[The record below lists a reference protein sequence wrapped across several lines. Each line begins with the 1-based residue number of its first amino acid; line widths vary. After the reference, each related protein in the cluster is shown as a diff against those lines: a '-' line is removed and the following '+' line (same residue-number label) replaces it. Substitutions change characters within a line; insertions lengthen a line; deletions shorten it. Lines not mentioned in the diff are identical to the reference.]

1 MNKHLA
7 ALLVFSASAAT
18 LQGCAGL
25 LLGGAATGASVA
37 HDQRTAG
44 TVLEDESIEIKA
56 VSALR
61 DDRVLDAQTHFN
73 VTSYNN
79 IVLLTGETVS
89 QELRER
95 AGKHVADV
103 EKVRSVHN
111 ELTIGEPSTM
121 LQRSA
126 DSVITTKVKASLLGV
141 KGKDIEHF
149 DPTRVKVVTEAKVV
163 YLMGLLKHAEAD
175 AVTETV
181 RQVGGV
187 ERVVKIF
194 EYVD

>member
-1 MNKHLA
+1 MNKNLA
-7 ALLVFSASAAT
+7 ALLVISVSATT

-25 LLGGAATGASVA
+25 FLGGAATGATVA

-44 TVLEDESIEIKA
+44 TLLEDQSIEIKA
-56 VSALR
+56 ISALR
-61 DDRVLDAQTHFN
+61 NDRVLEAQSHFN

-79 IVLLTGETVS
+79 VVLLTGETAS

-95 AGKHVADV
+95 AGKHLADV

-111 ELTIGEPSTM
+111 ELKIGEPSTM

-126 DSVITTKVKASLLGV
+126 DTVITTKVKTSLLSV
-141 KGKDIEHF
+141 KGDERF

-163 YLMGLLKHAEAD
+163 YLMGLLNHAEAD

-187 ERVVKIF
+187 ERVVRIF
-194 EYVD
+194 EYAD

>member
-7 ALLVFSASAAT
+7 ALLAISVCAGT

-25 LLGGAATGASVA
+25 VVGGAATGASVA

-44 TVLEDESIEIKA
+44 TLLEDQSIEIKA

-61 DDRVLDAQTHFN
+61 NDRVLDAQSHFN

-79 IVLLTGETVS
+79 VVLLTGETVS

-95 AGKHVADV
+95 AGKLVADV

-111 ELTIGEPSTM
+111 ELKVGEPSDM
-121 LQRSA
+121 LARSN
-126 DSVITTKVKASLLGV
+126 DTLITSKVKTSLLSVNGI
-141 KGKDIEHF
+141 DRF
-149 DPTRVKVVTEAKVV
+149 DPTRVKVVTEANVV
-163 YLMGLLKHAEAD
+163 YLMGLLSRAEAD

>member
-1 MNKHLA
+1 MNKQLV
-7 ALLVFSASAAT
+7 ALLAFSVSATT

-25 LLGGAATGASVA
+25 VLGGAATGASVA

-44 TVLEDESIEIKA
+44 TVLEDQSIEIKA
-56 VSALR
+56 THALR
-61 DDRVLDAQTHFN
+61 EDRLLYAQSHFN

-79 IVLLTGETVS
+79 IVLLSGETAS

-95 AGKHVADV
+95 AGKYVADV
-103 EKVRSVHN
+103 EKVRNVHN
-111 ELTIGEPSTM
+111 ELKVGEPSTM
-121 LQRSA
+121 LARSA
-126 DSVITTKVKASLLGV
+126 DTVITTKVKTSLLGIKV
-141 KGKDIEHF
+141 NEERF

-163 YLMGLLKHAEAD
+163 YLMGLLSRTEAD
-175 AVTETV
+175 AVAETV

-194 EYVD
+194 EYAD

>member
-1 MNKHLA
+1 MNKQLA
-7 ALLVFSASAAT
+7 ALLVFSVSAAT

-25 LLGGAATGASVA
+25 VIGGAATGASVA

-44 TVLEDESIEIKA
+44 TVLEDESIEIKS
-56 VSALR
+56 VRALR
-61 DDRVLDAQTHFN
+61 DDRVLDAQSHFN

-79 IVLLTGETVS
+79 IVLLSGETVS

-111 ELTIGEPSTM
+111 ELKIGEPSTM

-126 DSVITTKVKASLLGV
+126 DTVITTKVKTSLLSVNGI
-141 KGKDIEHF
+141 DHF

-194 EYVD
+194 EYTD

>member
-1 MNKHLA
+1 MNKHRV
-7 ALLVFSASAAT
+7 ALLAFCVTAAT

-56 VSALR
+56 THALR
-61 DDRVLDAQTHFN
+61 DDPVLDAQTHFN
-73 VTSYNN
+73 LTSYNN
-79 IVLLTGETVS
+79 IVLLTGETAS
-89 QELRER
+89 PELRER

-111 ELTIGEPSTM
+111 ELKVGEPSTI
-121 LQRSA
+121 LARSA
-126 DSVITTKVKASLLGV
+126 DSAITANVKASLFNVNGI
-141 KGKDIEHF
+141 DHF

-175 AVTETV
+175 AVAETV
-181 RQVGGV
+181 SHARGV

>member
-1 MNKHLA
+1 MNKQLA
-7 ALLVFSASAAT
+7 ALLAISVSAAT

-25 LLGGAATGASVA
+25 LIGGAATGAAVA

-56 VSALR
+56 FHALR
-61 DDRVLDAQTHFN
+61 EDRVLDAQSHFN

-79 IVLLTGETVS
+79 IVLLTGETAS

-95 AGKHVADV
+95 AGKLVADV

-111 ELTIGEPSTM
+111 ELKIGEPST
-121 LQRSA
+121 LLARSA
-126 DSVITTKVKASLLGV
+126 DSVITTEVKASLFNVNGI
-141 KGKDIEHF
+141 DHF

-181 RQVGGV
+181 RQVSGV

>member
-7 ALLVFSASAAT
+7 ALLAISVCAGT

-25 LLGGAATGASVA
+25 VLGGAATGASVA

-44 TVLEDESIEIKA
+44 TLLEDQSIEIKA

-61 DDRVLDAQTHFN
+61 NDRVLDAQSHFN

-79 IVLLTGETVS
+79 VVLLSGETAS

-95 AGKHVADV
+95 AGKLVADV

-111 ELTIGEPSTM
+111 ELKVGEPSTM
-121 LQRSA
+121 LARSN
-126 DSVITTKVKASLLGV
+126 DTLITSKVKASLLSVQGI
-141 KGKDIEHF
+141 DRF

-163 YLMGLLKHAEAD
+163 YLMGLLSRAEAD

>member
-1 MNKHLA
+1 MNKQLA
-7 ALLVFSASAAT
+7 ALLALSVSAAT

-25 LLGGAATGASVA
+25 VLGGAATGASVA

-44 TVLEDESIEIKA
+44 TVLEDQNIEIKA
-56 VSALR
+56 VHALR
-61 DDRVLDAQTHFN
+61 GDKVLDAQSHFN

-79 IVLLTGETVS
+79 IVLLTGETAS

-95 AGKHVADV
+95 AGKLVSDV
-103 EKVRSVHN
+103 EKVRSLHN
-111 ELTIGEPSTM
+111 ELKIGEPSTM
-121 LQRSA
+121 LARSN
-126 DSVITTKVKASLLGV
+126 DTLITSKVKTSLLGI
-141 KGKDIEHF
+141 KLDERF

-163 YLMGLLKHAEAD
+163 YLMGLLSHAEAD
-175 AVTETV
+175 AVTEQV

>member
-1 MNKHLA
+1 MNKQLA
-7 ALLVFSASAAT
+7 ALLVFSVSAAT
-18 LQGCAGL
+18 LQGCAGVVV
-25 LLGGAATGASVA
+25 GGAAAGAAAA
-37 HDQRTAG
+37 HDQRTVG
-44 TVLEDESIEIKA
+44 TILEDQSIEIKA

-61 DDRVLDAQTHFN
+61 GDKVLDAQSHFN

-79 IVLLTGETVS
+79 IVLLTGETAS

-95 AGKHVADV
+95 AGKLVADV

-111 ELTIGEPSTM
+111 ELKVGEPSTM
-121 LQRSA
+121 LARSE
-126 DSVITTKVKASLLGV
+126 DTLITSEVKTSLLSVNGI
-141 KGKDIEHF
+141 DHF

-163 YLMGLLKHAEAD
+163 YLMGLLTHAEAD

-181 RQVGGV
+181 RQARGV

-194 EYVD
+194 EYTD

>member
-7 ALLVFSASAAT
+7 ALLVASVSTAT

-25 LLGGAATGASVA
+25 VIGGAATGVA
-37 HDQRTAG
+37 VVHDQRTAG
-44 TVLEDESIEIKA
+44 TVLEDQAIEIKA
-56 VSALR
+56 VRALR
-61 DDRVLDAQTHFN
+61 DDKVLDAQTHFN

-89 QELRER
+89 EELRER
-95 AGKHVADV
+95 AGRLVAAV

-111 ELTIGEPSTM
+111 ELKIGQPSTI
-121 LQRSA
+121 LARATDSA
-126 DSVITTKVKASLLGV
+126 ITTKVKASLFDVNGI
-141 KGKDIEHF
+141 DHF

-163 YLMGLLKHAEAD
+163 YLMGLLTHAEAD

-187 ERVVKIF
+187 ERVVRIF
-194 EYVD
+194 EYTD

>member
-7 ALLVFSASAAT
+7 ALLVVGVCTAT

-25 LLGGAATGASVA
+25 VIGGAATGAAVV

-44 TVLEDESIEIKA
+44 TVLEDEAIEIKA
-56 VSALR
+56 VRALR
-61 DDRVLDAQTHFN
+61 DDKVLDAQTHFN

-79 IVLLTGETVS
+79 IVLLTGETANE
-89 QELRER
+89 ELRER
-95 AGKHVADV
+95 AGRIVAGI

-111 ELTIGEPSTM
+111 ELKIGEPSTM
-121 LQRSA
+121 LARSA
-126 DSVITTKVKASLLGV
+126 DSVITTKVKASLFNVQG
-141 KGKDIEHF
+141 IEHF

-163 YLMGLLKHAEAD
+163 YLMGLLKHGEAD

-194 EYVD
+194 EYTD

>member
-1 MNKHLA
+1 M
-7 ALLVFSASAAT
+7 
-18 LQGCAGL
+18 
-25 LLGGAATGASVA
+25 
-37 HDQRTAG
+37 
-44 TVLEDESIEIKA
+44 LEDQSIEIKA

-61 DDRVLDAQTHFN
+61 NDRVLDAQSHFN

-79 IVLLTGETVS
+79 VVLLTGETAS

-111 ELTIGEPSTM
+111 ELKVGAPSTM
-121 LQRSA
+121 LARSN
-126 DSVITTKVKASLLGV
+126 DTLITSKVKSSLLSV
-141 KGKDIEHF
+141 KGIDRF

-163 YLMGLLKHAEAD
+163 YLMGLLSRAEAD